1 MSSTTNAGLQ
11 PGMKV
16 VVKGNARLGIGEIF
30 AVEEAPILHYKVLF
44 PAPPV
49 KTLYPH
55 EISRLIIPTNAL
67 VQTKYG
73 MGKVV
78 KSPDAGGAGLYTY
91 EIEFFKDKTT
101 KMLQESVITRVFRGI
116 AAEFDPSSMQPVDGS
131 LVGWFLNAYYFR
143 YCLPSDP
150 RFQAVCHGRIEA
162 FPHQIKVIN
171 QVIGTYPSRFLLC
184 DEVGLGKT
192 IEACA
197 VLKELSL
204 QNIVNRAIIIVP
216 ANLVDQWW
224 FELDSKFNLDFE
236 VYDGPRVKELKAGY
250 PGINPWTL
258 HPRILTSMHFL
269 RRDENREALKD
280 VFFDMAIFDEAH
292 HLRRYAGGPD
302 AGIYRKTKN
311 YDLGEIVCNRARVV
325 LLLTATPM
333 QLNPFELFSLI
344 QLLDPS
350 LFPKYSHFMEFKD
363 KLNHYNL
370 VVRNLDRF
378 GKLNVF
384 ESKYTTGM
392 ICELLAG
399 SKEFSGPESITDAL
413 VKRSPRLK
421 EAIVQA
427 IRERHLLSRI
437 LIRNKKR
444 NVFQGFLPKRFTK
457 IVLIVPTKEELEIY
471 KAIRLYITKVYQRS
485 IEEKNLATGFVMVVF
500 QRLLASSH
508 VALRK
513 TIQQRVAT
521 LREVQVK
528 LLKQKAEIE
537 AAAATMVEAEYKK
550 KMTAIVARI
559 STIDEDVPMLN
570 DYHAKLTALKTDSKA
585 SALVNLV
592 TEMARAE
599 KHPKAIVFTQF
610 IRTLFYLKH
619 VLETCVKDVYVG
631 IFHGKLTKEEKDAE
645 IDRFR
650 SSTGKTAVLIST
662 EAGGEGRNFQF
673 CHVVVN
679 YDLPWNPMKLEQR
692 IGRVDRIGQDHDVKI
707 YNFALKNTVEEQI
720 VSILS
725 DRIYIFQ
732 EIVGELEPILVNVE
746 DDLADAILSSGSDE
760 EVDLKFQL
768 LGNKLSDKLKHLQD
782 HRTSMQDVIMELDS
796 KEILSDA
803 SLACNIALNY
813 YNALK
818 QFSLAMIAATGGLT
832 SMPIPAEVRESLSA
846 ILVSKGISKASFSE
860 VKDDVFSIDEG
871 TAGEHVGTFNRV
883 VALKNERLEFFNIGH
898 AFIEK
903 LIDVAISI
911 DSTKYLGVLEDTPD
925 HLATAWQDKRY
936 KALREAASAVVVCN
950 AIDMTGVKSQ
960 RHLECEVFAI
970 VSGEGR
976 NVAKAIGP
984 VPADVLTEYLV
995 ARGGTG
1001 GTGAGATASIP
1012 SSEMTSGIMALNRKR
1027 VSEVVEESRGDW
1039 KEKNDAMYQKMYER
1053 EEHFHA
1059 FRIKKHQDEILQYKY
1074 MIGERISPDDE
1085 GLEPRAVK
1093 TLEHKIE
1100 RAEEHIKQE
1109 QDMHARNMREIEE
1122 SYHRLDVSAT
1132 PLAILVILIR
1142 GGDMDSMS
1150 TSPPKTGESG
1160 GTPRNLKIGK

>member
-1 MSSTTNAGLQ
+1 MTDSNAALQ

-16 VVKGNARLGIGEIF
+16 VVRENPRLGVGEVF
-30 AVEEAPILHYKVLF
+30 SVEQAPILHYKVLF

-55 EISRLIIPTNAL
+55 EISRLVIPTNAL

-73 MGKVV
+73 TGKVV
-78 KSPDAGGAGLYTY
+78 KPLDASVAGLYTY

-101 KMLQESVITRVFRGI
+101 KTLQESVITRVFRGI

-171 QVIGTYPSRFLLC
+171 QVLGAYPSRFLLC

-280 VFFDMAIFDEAH
+280 VIFDMAIFDEAH

-363 KLNHYNL
+363 KLSHFNL

-384 ESKYTTGM
+384 ESKYTSGM
-392 ICELLAG
+392 INELLAG
-399 SKEFSGPESITDAL
+399 SKEFPGPESINDAL

-421 EAIVQA
+421 AAIIEAIKD
-427 IRERHLLSRI
+427 RHLLSRI

-471 KAIRLYITKVYQRS
+471 KAIRLYITNVYQRS
-485 IEEKNLATGFVMVVF
+485 LEEKNSATGFVMVVF

-513 TIQQRVAT
+513 TIQTRVAT

-528 LLKQKAEIE
+528 LLQQKVQVE
-537 AAAATMVEAEYKK
+537 AAAATMADAEYKK
-550 KMTAIVARI
+550 KMMDIAIRI
-559 STIDEDVPMLN
+559 SAIDEDVPLLN

-585 SALVNLV
+585 SALVSLV
-592 TEMARAE
+592 TDMARVE
-599 KHPKAIVFTQF
+599 KHPKVIVFTQF
-610 IRTLFYLKH
+610 IRTLYYLKH
-619 VLETCVKDVYVG
+619 VLETNVKDIYVG
-631 IFHGKLTKEEKDAE
+631 IFHGKLAKEEKDAE

-650 SSTGKTAVLIST
+650 SSTGKTSVLIST

-707 YNFALKNTVEEQI
+707 YNFALKDTVEEHI

-725 DRIYIFQ
+725 QRIGAFQ

-746 DDLADAILSSGSDE
+746 DDIADAILTSGSDDE
-760 EVDLKFQL
+760 AELKFQM
-768 LGNKLSDKLKHLQD
+768 LGNKLSDNLKHLQD
-782 HRTSMQDVIMELDS
+782 HRASMQDVIMELES

-803 SLACNIALNY
+803 SLSCDFELNY
-813 YNALK
+813 YNALR
-818 QFSLAMIAATGGLT
+818 QFSLVMIAATGGLN
-832 SMPIPAEVRESLSA
+832 SMPFPAEARESLSA
-846 ILVSKGISKASFSE
+846 ILVGKGIPRVSFTE
-860 VKDDVFSIDEG
+860 VKDGVFSIDEG
-871 TAGEHVGTFNRV
+871 PAGEHVGTFDRV

-911 DSTKYLGVLEDTPD
+911 DSTKYLGVLEDEPD
-925 HLATAWQDKRY
+925 HLAAAWQDNRY
-936 KALREAASAVVVCN
+936 KALREATSAVVVCN

-970 VSGEGR
+970 VRGDGK

-984 VPADVLTEYLV
+984 VPADTLTEYLIT
-995 ARGGTG
+995 RESTGDTG
-1001 GTGAGATASIP
+1001 GGATASIP
-1012 SSEMTSGIMALNRKR
+1012 SPDMISGIMALNRKR
-1027 VSEVVEESRGDW
+1027 VTDVVEESRGDW
-1039 KEKNDAMYQKMYER
+1039 KEKNDALYQKMRER

-1059 FRIKKHQDEILQYKY
+1059 FRIKKYQDEILQYKF
-1074 MIGERISPDDE
+1074 MNTEKATPDDE
-1085 GLEPRAVK
+1085 ELDSRAK
-1093 TLEHKIE
+1093 TALEHKVE
-1100 RAEEHIKQE
+1100 RAEEHLKQA
-1109 QDMHARNMREIEE
+1109 QDLHAKNMREIEE
-1122 SYHRLDVSAT
+1122 SYRRLDISAT
-1132 PLAILVILIR
+1132 PLAILVIGMH
-1142 GGDMDSMS
+1142 GGDIPGASA
-1150 TSPPKTGESG
+1150 SPPKVVGSGEY
-1160 GTPRNLKIGK
+1160 TET